1 MNAIEQFTCY
11 PVMTSPREYVMEL
24 ISDGMFT
31 ADQICMVLLKAMS
44 HVDVAEALDANEL
57 SPRFHPSYMDE
68 LAS

>member
-11 PVMTSPREYVMEL
+11 PVMDSPRNYALEL

-31 ADQICMVLLKAMS
+31 GEHIATILLKAMS
-44 HVDVAEALDANEL
+44 QDDIAEALDANEL
-57 SPRFHPSYMDE
+57 SPRFNPSYMDE